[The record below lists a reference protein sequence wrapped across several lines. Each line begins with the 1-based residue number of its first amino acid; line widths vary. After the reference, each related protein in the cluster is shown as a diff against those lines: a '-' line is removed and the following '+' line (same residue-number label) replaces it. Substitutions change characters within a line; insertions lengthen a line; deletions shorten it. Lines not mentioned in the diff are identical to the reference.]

1 MNSYVWHTAAD
12 IHNNE
17 HQKQTVR
24 EQTETEK
31 VSIKLKFVKEREP
44 SLRNMEIDDDTLSKV
59 NTDRAKEK
67 RLIEFING

>member
-17 HQKQTVR
+17 HQKQIVR

-44 SLRNMEIDDDTLSKV
+44 SHRNMEIDDDALS
-59 NTDRAKEK
+59 TDRKQEK